1 MKKHIFALLLAVAM
15 IVGMIPTTV
24 MATEEAVTNPYKSA
38 SLTLTGKPTLVLKYE
53 PKEGDSAEAF
63 TTKFDVS
70 NSEPVVA
77 EENNGLYIFSI
88 ELTAARLYSPIKA
101 TLFNGETEVGSCEFV
116 LTEYA
121 AKVKEVD
128 PSASD
133 LLDSLMAYSNY
144 AAAYNGTTGTK
155 EFKAAQAITEL
166 SGYNSVVTQNSITGI
181 GVIPVLNDAC
191 DLYFTFPA
199 GMESYTVKVNNEAVE
214 LKSTEGVLD
223 TTKPYYYAIE
233 EILPQNWAEAYVL
246 EVYEGTTLKTKF
258 TYSVLSYV
266 QRKLSSTEPGLA
278 DLLKAMY
285 IYHRDAEMFV
295 RTEAR
300 DVYENFNDITAL
312 PNTWA
317 NPGTAT
323 IVDGRLN
330 ITSGAQ
336 HTAKTNIGMSTN
348 PNSDVTVVDVDFTV
362 PSSQS
367 TEIAIYNGDN
377 NTDAIVRF
385 LIQHNALRHVQEN
398 SAKYIYKEDPS
409 FALQLNKTHH
419 ARIILDMVNQQY
431 HLYIDGVLCVK
442 ANVNTEFTATTKTQ
456 LRLGIFASKEE
467 TVCFDNLK
475 VSKLNEIEKTLY
487 ENTFENLDAVN
498 GYSWTW
504 AGNVGVSDHNSL
516 LLQNSASTTSAL
528 LSQTPGLTGKFAFE
542 VDVLSSALSAA
553 GTATSTGVT
562 ITLGQN
568 RPEVQNAVN
577 LTIYSTSAQY
587 TTPEGVKTVS
597 KRFTANTFYRVK
609 FIVDVD
615 ANTYDI
621 YIDNQLVAENVAFI
635 VPAGAEKVTK
645 LDRIRF
651 KATRNAVWNME
662 FDNLKITQFLPAI

>member
-15 IVGMIPTTV
+15 IVSMIPTTV
-24 MATEEAVTNPYKSA
+24 MATEETVTNPYKSA

-128 PSASD
+128 PAASD

-199 GMESYTVKVNNEAVE
+199 GMEDYTVKVNNETVE

-233 EILPQNWAEAYVL
+233 EILPQDWEEAFVL

-258 TYSVLSYV
+258 TYSVMSYV

-285 IYHRDAEMFV
+285 IYHRDAELFV

-300 DVYENFNDITAL
+300 DVANNFNQDTAL
-312 PNTWA
+312 TGWY
-317 NPGTAT
+317 NPGTAA
-323 IVDGRLN
+323 IVEGQLE
-330 ITSGAQ
+330 ITSAAQ
-336 HTAKTNIGMSTN
+336 HTARVNIGTSAN
-348 PNSDVTVVDVDFTV
+348 LNSDVTIIDVDFTV
-362 PSSQS
+362 PDSQS
-367 TEIAIYNGDN
+367 TEISVFNG
-377 NTDAIVRF
+377 NTAVFRF
-385 LIQHNALRHVQEN
+385 LIQHNQLRHVQN
-398 SAKYIYKEDPS
+398 NGTAVIFAAGSG
-409 FALQLNKTHH
+409 FALVKSDMHH
-419 ARIILDMVNQQY
+419 ARIILDMIKQQY
-431 HLYIDGVLCVK
+431 YLYIDGVLC
-442 ANVNTEFTATTKTQ
+442 ANAVPVNSSFTAATTMQ
-456 LRLGIFASKEE
+456 LRLGILAGKEE

-475 VSKLNEIEKTLY
+475 VSKLNAIENPLY

-516 LLQNSASTTSAL
+516 LLQNSSSTTLAL
-528 LSQTPGLTGKFAFE
+528 LSQDPGLTGKFAFE
-542 VDVLSSALSAA
+542 VDVMSSVYNASN
-553 GTATSTGVT
+553 TGVV
-562 ITLGQN
+562 IRLGQN
-568 RPEVQNAVN
+568 KPVIQDCVN
-577 LTIYSTSAQY
+577 LTILSQSVQY
-587 TTPEGVKTVS
+587 TTPDGVQTVS
-597 KRFTANTFYRVK
+597 KKFTANTFYRVK

-621 YIDNQLVAENVAFI
+621 YIDNQLVVKDVAFN

-651 KATRNAVWNME
+651 MATRSAAWNIE
-662 FDNLKITQFLPAI
+662 FDNLKIVQILPAI